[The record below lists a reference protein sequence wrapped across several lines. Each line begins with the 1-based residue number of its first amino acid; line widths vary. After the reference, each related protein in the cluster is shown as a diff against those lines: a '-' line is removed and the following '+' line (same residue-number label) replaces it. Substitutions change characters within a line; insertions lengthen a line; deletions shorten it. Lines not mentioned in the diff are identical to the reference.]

1 MHSQSF
7 FKKKKPTGFLFC
19 FWFCFV
25 FTRKTKKCGVR
36 CGMDRG
42 VEVIRKDGGLMTILH
57 WWAGMSA
64 VGSPRSKGLC
74 VKESS
79 CLTSGNISSV
89 AITD

>member
-1 MHSQSF
+1 
-7 FKKKKPTGFLFC
+7 
-19 FWFCFV
+19 
-25 FTRKTKKCGVR
+25 
-36 CGMDRG
+36 MDRG